1 MRKLLLLITALLT
14 LGVSGA
20 WAQAVTVTLVDG
32 TNAPYDTYGTRNTS
46 ATPNTVTTNDAS
58 GLAGVV
64 LSAPVIDRATWWS
77 TYCLA
82 LCPSETQTAET
93 VTFTAPEGY
102 LLLSVNMTAQAN
114 SSNYPYD
121 VVFNESTTTV
131 TGASAQTF
139 SASNIL
145 APSFSFTINHTA
157 ESFTNNKWLALK
169 SLTLQLV
176 KIVTN
181 TSQID
186 ANKSYVVKCD
196 RSAWAVA
203 NNGTSLSTIGELNLA
218 LSIPDAKQRFAF
230 VTPDNGANYYL
241 YSVNAGKFLHANSNA
256 GNGGSWV
263 YGTSADKVYFADASS
278 YKANT
283 WRVYLDAA
291 DANKN
296 INVDNNNQVTIDS
309 WTTADAGCAY
319 YLIEAAD
326 VDGDA
331 LAERLKGPIAV
342 TWNVVSEAN
351 GSAVVTGTSD
361 VYRTETLAL
370 SSDLTRPF
378 CNYEYYTDAACTQAI
393 TSFPSDYSGSGS
405 ETIYAKYTFSAPF
418 TVSETFNTATWY
430 YMKIRTS
437 KYVVYGDAAPYACT
451 TTKEDGTKGMWAFM
465 GNPYDGIQVVNRYA
479 GSGYYLEATAT
490 QPSMTTTATN
500 WVIGNN
506 DGNFTL
512 YESSVGYMNEAGS
525 AGYLKYWNSSYGAT
539 DDGSTFRVEAAPS
552 DAEALANLCANYEIA
567 NADLDKPGFPT
578 SAAYTNFRNTIE
590 GFASLEAWDEG
601 IDAAL
606 TAVKASVVY
615 PNGTYYIKNRNT
627 GCYAFITDDG
637 ELVPRIKIDN
647 SVSHANNNYLWTV
660 TSDKSAGTCSI
671 VSSLYSTV
679 PFAKGDGTYSNIT
692 SSNRTVITTLSTE
705 LFSSNNGT
713 TGAFY
718 LNGAHNNNT
727 YTSAGNGNSHII
739 SWNYQDSYG
748 SQWIFEPV
756 DLGTEYTVT
765 VEGLSD
771 GGEDAVTLSDGT
783 IVNLGTGT
791 VYLSETP
798 TTSNITQNEVSGY
811 SIQDG
816 SIVIDTENHTITIT
830 YSPSY
835 DVLIANYWSDNAI
848 AAKLAN
854 AGQYG
859 YPATDNEYT
868 VALNE
873 VATALAGDSYEG
885 NATNYNN
892 LKTRYEGFLAA
903 APVVPT
909 SGFLRIK
916 SSALQVSTQPYLI
929 GENHA
934 TQTARAAFSASPT
947 DNKDIW
953 YFDGTNLYNYGNGGY
968 PAVGNS
974 NFLGV
979 ATTAGATA
987 AAVAFEDNGTS
998 EFGALSIKLFGNTRY
1013 LFTNT
1018 GLYTDA
1024 GGAKNANGYSF
1035 NVEAVE
1041 TLPVTITSAGYATLY
1056 APVALT
1062 IPTGVTAYVA
1072 ADAGTYLTLTAIE
1085 GGIIPANTGVI
1096 LKGNEGTYNFAITTG
1111 GSVEGNALTGTV
1123 AAIARTKTGDL
1134 YDSYILS
1141 TSNGTNV
1148 GFYRDGASTIPG
1160 FKAYLPAAGTGG
1172 NVKPFRFG
1180 TEDAIQAIAAD
1191 GKAEFFDLSGRQV
1204 SKPARGL
1211 YIVNGKK
1218 VIVK

>member
-1 MRKLLLLITALLT
+1 MRKLLLLMTALLT

-20 WAQAVTVTLVDG
+20 WAQPITVTLVDG
-32 TNAPYDTYGTRNTS
+32 TNAPYDTYGTRNNS

-64 LSAPVIDRATWWS
+64 LSAPVIDRYNGWWS

-82 LCPSETQTAET
+82 LCPSATQTAET

-114 SSNYPYD
+114 SSDYPYD
-121 VVFNESTTTV
+121 VVFNGSTTNV
-131 TGASAQTF
+131 TGASAKTF
-139 SASNIL
+139 SANNIL

-157 ESFTNNKWLALK
+157 ASFHATNKWLAVR

-203 NNGTSLSTIGELNLA
+203 NNGTALSTIGELGLA

-241 YSVNAGKFLHANSNA
+241 YSVNAGKFLHAESNA

-283 WRVYLDAA
+283 WRVYLEGE
-291 DANKN
+291 NKN
-296 INVDNNNQVTIDS
+296 INVGGSSQVTIDS
-309 WTTADAGCAY
+309 WATADAGCAY

-331 LAERLKGPIAV
+331 LVERLKGPISV
-342 TWNVVSEAN
+342 TWKVVSEAN
-351 GSAVVTGTSD
+351 GSAVATGTSD
-361 VYRTETLAL
+361 AYRTEALAL
-370 SSDLTRPF
+370 PSDLARPF
-378 CNYEYYTDAACTQAI
+378 CTYEYFTDAACTQAI
-393 TSFPSDYSGSGS
+393 TSFPSDYSGTGT
-405 ETIYAKYTFSAPF
+405 ETVYAKYTFSAPF

-437 KYVVYGDAAPYACT
+437 RYVVYSDAAPYACT
-451 TTKEDGTKGMWAFM
+451 TTKEDGKKGMWAFM
-465 GNPYDGIQVVNRYA
+465 GDPYAGIQVVNRYA
-479 GSGYYLEATAT
+479 GSGYYLQATAT
-490 QPSMTTTATN
+490 QPSMTTTATK
-500 WVIGNN
+500 WTIGNN

-525 AGYLKYWNSSYGAT
+525 AGYLKYWNSSNGAT

-552 DAEALANLCANYEIA
+552 DAEALTNLCATYEIA
-567 NADLDKPGFPT
+567 AANLDKPGFPT
-578 SAAYTNFRNTIE
+578 TDAYTTFRSTIE
-590 GFASLEAWDEG
+590 GFTSLEAWDEG

-606 TAVKASVVY
+606 SAVKESVVY

-660 TSDKSAGTCSI
+660 TSNKSAGTCSI
-671 VSSLYSTV
+671 VSSLYSNV
-679 PFAKGDGTYSNIT
+679 PFAKGAGDYTTIT
-692 SSNRTVITTLSTE
+692 SDNRTVITTLSTE

-718 LNGAHNNNT
+718 LNGAHNNND
-727 YTSAGNGNSHII
+727 YNSAGNGNSHVI
-739 SWNYQDSYG
+739 SWNYQNSPG

-765 VEGLSD
+765 VEGLND

-791 VYLSETP
+791 VYLSEIP

-811 SIQDG
+811 SILDG
-816 SIVIDTENHTITIT
+816 SIVVDGTTVTVT

-835 DVLIANYWSDNAI
+835 DVLIANYWNDNNI
-848 AAKLAN
+848 AVKLAN

-859 YPATDNEYT
+859 YPAIDNEYT
-868 VALNE
+868 VALNG
-873 VATALAGDSYEG
+873 VATDIAGGSYEG

-892 LKTRYEGFLAA
+892 LKTCYEGFLAA

-934 TQTARAAFSASPT
+934 TQTARAAFSASPSG
-947 DNKDIW
+947 NKDIW

-968 PAVGNS
+968 PAVNNS

-979 ATTAGATA
+979 ATTAEATA

-1035 NVEAVE
+1035 NVEDV
-1041 TLPVTITSAGYATLY
+1041 TSLPVTISSVGYATLY

-1062 IPTGVTAYVA
+1062 IPSGVTAYVA

-1085 GGIIPANTGVI
+1085 GDVIPANTGVI
-1096 LKGNEGTYNFAITTG
+1096 LKGTEGSYDFDITTG
-1111 GSVEGNALTGTV
+1111 GSAGSNALTGSV
-1123 AAIARTKTGDL
+1123 AAISRPEN
-1134 YDSYILS
+1134 SYILS
-1141 TSNGTNV
+1141 TSGGANV
-1148 GFYRDGASTIPG
+1148 GFYKDGATTIPG
-1160 FKAYLPAAGTGG
+1160 FKAYLPASTGG
-1172 NVKPFRFG
+1172 SVKAFRFG
-1180 TEDAIQAIAAD
+1180 TEDAIKGIL
-1191 GKAEFFDLSGRQV
+1191 GENENSEWYDLGGRRV
-1204 SKPARGL
+1204 SQPTRGL

-1218 VIVK
+1218 VVIK

>member
-1 MRKLLLLITALLT
+1 MRKILLTLLALLS
-14 LGVSGA
+14 LGVSGV
-20 WAQAVTVTLVDG
+20 WAQAITVTLVDG
-32 TNAPYDTYGTRNTS
+32 TNAPYDTYGTRNVS

-82 LCPSETQTAET
+82 LRPSATQTAET

-114 SSNYPYD
+114 SSDYPYD
-121 VVFNESTTTV
+121 VVFNGSTTNV
-131 TGASAQTF
+131 TGASAKTF
-139 SASNIL
+139 SANNIL

-157 ESFTNNKWLALK
+157 ESFHATNKWLAVK

-203 NNGTSLSTIGELNLA
+203 NNGTALSTIGELGLA

-241 YSVNAGKFLHANSNA
+241 YSVNAGKFLHAESNA

-263 YGTSADKVYFADASS
+263 YGASADKVYFADASS

-283 WRVYLDAA
+283 WRVYLEGT
-291 DANKN
+291 NKN
-296 INVDNNNQVTIDS
+296 INVGGSNQVTIDS
-309 WTTADAGCAY
+309 WATADAGCAY

-326 VDGDA
+326 VDGSA
-331 LAERLKGPIAV
+331 LVERLKGPISV
-342 TWNVVSEAN
+342 TWNVISEAN
-351 GSAVVTGTSD
+351 GPAVVTGTSD
-361 VYRTETLAL
+361 VYRTEALAL
-370 SSDLTRPF
+370 PSDLARPF
-378 CNYEYYTDAACTQAI
+378 CTYEYFTDAACTQAI

-451 TTKEDGTKGMWAFM
+451 TTKEDGKKGMWAFM

-479 GSGYYLEATAT
+479 GSGYYLQATAT

-500 WVIGNN
+500 WTIGNN
-506 DGNFTL
+506 GGNFTL

-552 DAEALANLCANYEIA
+552 DAEALTNLCATYEIA
-567 NADLDKPGFPT
+567 AANLDKPGFPT
-578 SAAYTNFRNTIE
+578 TDAYTTFRSTIE
-590 GFASLEAWDEG
+590 GFTSLEAWDEG

-606 TAVKASVVY
+606 SAVKASVVF

-647 SVSHANNNYLWTV
+647 NVSHANNNYLWTV

-671 VSSLYSTV
+671 VSSLYSNV

-718 LNGAHNNNT
+718 LEGAHNNNT

-756 DLGTEYTVT
+756 DLGTAYTVT
-765 VEGLSD
+765 VAGLDEG
-771 GGEDAVTLSDGT
+771 GQDAVTLSDGT

-816 SIVIDTENHTITIT
+816 SIVVDTENHTITVT

-859 YPATDNEYT
+859 YPVIDNEYT
-868 VALNE
+868 VALNG
-873 VATALAGDSYEG
+873 VKTIIDGGSLVGTAEL
-885 NATNYNN
+885 YNN
-892 LKTRYEGFLAA
+892 LKTWYAGFLAA

-934 TQTARAAFSASPT
+934 TQTTRAAFSASPT
-947 DNKDIW
+947 GNKDIW

-968 PAVGNS
+968 PAVNNS

-1035 NVEAVE
+1035 NVEDV
-1041 TLPVTITSAGYATLY
+1041 TSLPVTISSVGYATLY

-1072 ADAGTYLTLTAIE
+1072 ADEGSYLTLTAIE
-1085 GGIIPANTGVI
+1085 GDVIPANTGVI
-1096 LKGNEGTYNFAITTG
+1096 LAGEAATYDFDITTG
-1111 GSVEGNALTGTV
+1111 GSAGSNALTGSV
-1123 AAIARTKTGDL
+1123 AAISRPEG
-1134 YDSYILS
+1134 SYILATGGS
-1141 TSNGTNV
+1141 GV
-1148 GFYRDGASTIPG
+1148 GFYADGATTIPG
-1160 FKAYLPAAGTGG
+1160 FKAYLPASTGG
-1172 NVKPFRFG
+1172 TVKAFRFADA
-1180 TEDAIQAIAAD
+1180 DAIKSILGSDAD
-1191 GKAEFFDLSGRQV
+1191 NSVIYDLSGRRIE
-1204 SKPARGL
+1204 KPAHGL

-1218 VIVK
+1218 VVIK

>member
-20 WAQAVTVTLVDG
+20 WAQAITVKIVDG
-32 TNAPYDTYGTRNTS
+32 TNAPFDTYGTRNNS
-46 ATPNTVTTNDAS
+46 ATPNTLTTNAAS

-64 LSAPVIDRATWWS
+64 LSAPVIDRSNGWWS

-82 LCPSETQTAET
+82 LCPSATQTAET

-121 VVFNESTTTV
+121 VVFNGSTTTV

-145 APSFSFTINHTA
+145 SPSFSFTINHTA
-157 ESFTNNKWLALK
+157 ASFNSSSKWFAVK

-203 NNGTSLSTIGELNLA
+203 NNGTALSTIGELNLA

-230 VTPDNGANYYL
+230 VTPDNGANYYYL
-241 YSVNAGKFLHANSNA
+241 YSVNAGKFLHAESNA

-263 YGTSADKVYFADASS
+263 YGGSADKVYFADASS

-283 WRVYLDAA
+283 WRVYLEGE
-291 DANKN
+291 NKN
-296 INVDNNNQVTIDS
+296 INVGGSNQVTIDS
-309 WTTADAGCAY
+309 WATADAGCAY

-331 LAERLKGPIAV
+331 LVERLKGPISV
-342 TWNVVSEAN
+342 TWKVVSEAN
-351 GSAVVTGTSD
+351 GSAVATGTSD
-361 VYRTETLAL
+361 AYRTEALAL
-370 SSDLTRPF
+370 PSDLARPF
-378 CNYEYYTDAACTQAI
+378 CTYEYFTDAACTQAI
-393 TSFPSDYSGSGS
+393 TSFPSDYSGTGT
-405 ETIYAKYTFSAPF
+405 ETVYAKYTFSAPF

-437 KYVVYGDAAPYACT
+437 KYVVYSDAAPYACT
-451 TTKEDGTKGMWAFM
+451 TTKEDGKKGMWAFM
-465 GNPYDGIQVVNRYA
+465 GDPYAGIQVVNRYA
-479 GSGYYLEATAT
+479 GSGYYLQATAT

-500 WVIGNN
+500 WTIGNN

-525 AGYLKYWNSSYGAT
+525 AGYLKYWNSSNGAT
-539 DDGSTFRVEAAPS
+539 DDGSTFRVEAAPT
-552 DAEALANLCANYEIA
+552 DVEALANLLATYEIA
-567 NADLDKPGFPT
+567 AANLDKPGFPT
-578 SAAYTNFRNTIE
+578 SAAYTTFRNTIE

-647 SVSHANNNYLWTV
+647 TVSHANNNYLWTV
-660 TSDKSAGTCSI
+660 TSDKSAGTCNI
-671 VSSLYSTV
+671 VSSLYSNV
-679 PFAKGDGTYSNIT
+679 PFAKGDNTYANIT

-713 TGAFY
+713 SGGFY

-727 YTSAGNGNSHII
+727 YATAGNGNSHVV
-739 SWNYQDSYG
+739 SWNNQDSKG
-748 SQWIFEPV
+748 SQWIFEPA
-756 DLGTEYTVT
+756 DLGTAYTVT
-765 VEGLSD
+765 VEGLND

-791 VYLSETP
+791 VYLSEIP

-811 SIQDG
+811 SILDG
-816 SIVIDTENHTITIT
+816 SIVVDGTTVTVT

-835 DVLIANYWSDNAI
+835 DVLIANYWNDNNI
-848 AAKLAN
+848 AVKLAN

-868 VALNE
+868 VALNG
-873 VATALAGDSYEG
+873 VATDIAGGSYEG

-892 LKTRYEGFLAA
+892 LRTWYAGFLAA
-903 APVVPT
+903 DKVKPA
-909 SGFLRIK
+909 
-916 SSALQVSTQPYLI
+916 
-929 GENHA
+929 
-934 TQTARAAFSASPT
+934 
-947 DNKDIW
+947 
-953 YFDGTNLYNYGNGGY
+953 DGTFIQIRSNLGANACLKAVAAGARMTFTTTEDKNTIFLFSGGKLIAYTHGIAVNNVREIGTVGGAASTFSFVNAVNGG
-968 PAVGNS
+968 VGLS
-974 NFLGV
+974 LA
-979 ATTAGATA
+979 ATY
-987 AAVAFEDNGTS
+987 D
-998 EFGALSIKLFGNTRY
+998 GNTNY
-1013 LFTNT
+1013 LYSTGVDGSNADRNTYSSGWVDNNTFTI
-1018 GLYTDA
+1018 
-1024 GGAKNANGYSF
+1024 
-1035 NVEAVE
+1035 EAVT
-1041 TLPVTITSAGYATLY
+1041 TLPVTITAAGYATLF

-1062 IPTGVTAYVA
+1062 IPTGVTAYAA
-1072 ADAGTYLTLTAIE
+1072 ADEGDYLTLTAIE
-1085 GGIIPANTGVI
+1085 GGVIPANTGVI
-1096 LKGNEGTYNFAITTG
+1096 LKGDANTYNFDITTG
-1111 GSVEGNALTGTV
+1111 GRVDSNALTGSV
-1123 AAIARTKTGDL
+1123 AAISRPSG
-1134 YDSYILS
+1134 SYILATG
-1141 TSNGTNV
+1141 TSGV
-1148 GFYRDGASTIPG
+1148 GFYPDGAQTIPG
-1160 FKAYLPAAGTGG
+1160 FKAYLPASTGSG
-1172 NVKPFRFG
+1172 VKAFRFG
-1180 TEDAIQAIAAD
+1180 TEDAIKGIF
-1191 GKAEFFDLSGRQV
+1191 GENENSEWYDLSGRRV
-1204 SKPARGL
+1204 SQPTRGL

-1218 VIVK
+1218 VVIK